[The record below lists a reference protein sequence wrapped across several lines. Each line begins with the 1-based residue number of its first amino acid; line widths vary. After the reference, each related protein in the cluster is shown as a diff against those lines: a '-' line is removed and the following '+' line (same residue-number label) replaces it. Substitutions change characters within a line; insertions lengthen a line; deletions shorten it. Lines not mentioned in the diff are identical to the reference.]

1 MISVLLIN
9 NYVTIPSLSGGR
21 TVLPMSLRNG
31 LQGLGQTLRP
41 AIKRHLVEQNVKDI
55 DAKMINDAIQ
65 KSYQLKPLIVMSH
78 LLLIGISFQQLTK
91 IL

>member
-1 MISVLLIN
+1 MQILRKKSTVIHF
-9 NYVTIPSLSGGR
+9 TSLKPCYATSE
-21 TVLPMSLRNG
+21 
-31 LQGLGQTLRP
+31 Q
-41 AIKRHLVEQNVKDI
+41 LVEQNVKDI

-65 KSYQLKPLIVMSH
+65 KSYQLQPHCDIVISH

>member
-1 MISVLLIN
+1 
-9 NYVTIPSLSGGR
+9 
-21 TVLPMSLRNG
+21 MSLRNG

-41 AIKRHLVEQNVKDI
+41 AIKRQLVEQNVKDI
-55 DAKMINDAIQ
+55 NAKMINDAIQ
-65 KSYQLKPLIVMSH
+65 KSYQLQPHCDIVISH

>member
-1 MISVLLIN
+1 MLLIN
-9 NYVTIPSLSGGR
+9 VYITTPSLSGGR
-21 TVLPMSLRNG
+21 AVLPMSLWNS

-41 AIKRHLVEQNVKDI
+41 AIKRQLVEQNVKDI

-65 KSYQLKPLIVMSH
+65 KSYQLKTLNVISH

>member
-1 MISVLLIN
+1 
-9 NYVTIPSLSGGR
+9 
-21 TVLPMSLRNG
+21 MSLWNG

-41 AIKRHLVEQNVKDI
+41 AIKRQNVKDI
-55 DAKMINDAIQ
+55 NAKMINDAIQ
-65 KSYQLKPLIVMSH
+65 KSYQLQPLIVISH

>member
-1 MISVLLIN
+1 
-9 NYVTIPSLSGGR
+9 
-21 TVLPMSLRNG
+21 MSLRNG

-41 AIKRHLVEQNVKDI
+41 AIKRQLVEQNVKDI

-65 KSYQLKPLIVMSH
+65 KSYQLQPHCDIVISH